1 MAQKEPVWLKI
12 LRIALGLL
20 FLFSSISKAVDPVNF
35 GITMNDYFVSFGMG
49 FLKPVALIAGVAA
62 ITCEFVLGCMMLLR
76 VRVNLAAWGY
86 LLFMTFFFFLTLWL
100 AVAEYMEIK
109 GIHYF
114 GVVHDCGCFGQVVK
128 MSNMT
133 TFLKNVVIIIPTII
147 VFAKRRKIPDI
158 RLTQL
163 GQWCCV
169 AIFIAVA
176 VAFQLYCIR
185 HLPAI
190 DFSDWKKGNDVVKA
204 FIEQPAKKESSF
216 IYRSKAD
223 GSEVTL
229 SETELME
236 KDMAFY
242 DNYDYVDRKDKEIA
256 PGVKAEIDGF
266 NMLDENG
273 ADHAFEFINADSKV
287 YLLFIHDVKEFKTKG
302 LDNVRALATDCD
314 KRDIPFVAVTN
325 SDEEEL
331 AAFIDKNQIDF
342 PVYRNPIDPAHG
354 PFMVRD
360 AIRSNPGL
368 IFIDKGVV
376 VDKWGWRD
384 IPRQCL
390 D

>member
-1 MAQKEPVWLKI
+1 MI
-12 LRIALGLL
+12 LYLFAFLSGVGL
-20 FLFSSISKAVDPVNF
+20 FLYGMELLGGGLQQAAGARLQKVLQSLTGVPVMGVLLGALVAATLQSSAATTVMSVGLVNAGVMTLKQAFSVV
-35 GITMNDYFVSFGMG
+35 MG
-49 FLKPVALIAGVAA
+49 ANIGTTLTAQLIAFNLTEYFTVMIFIGVM
-62 ITCEFVLGCMMLLR
+62 IR
-76 VRVNLAAWGY
+76 
-86 LLFMTFFFFLTLWL
+86 
-100 AVAEYMEIK
+100 
-109 GIHYF
+109 
-114 GVVHDCGCFGQVVK
+114 
-128 MSNMT
+128 
-133 TFLKNVVIIIPTII
+133 
-147 VFAKRRKIPDI
+147 VFAKRKKIPDI

-169 AIFIAVA
+169 AIFIAIA

-273 ADHAFEFINADSKV
+273 ADHAYEFINTDGKV
-287 YLLFIHDVKEFKTKG
+287 YLLFIHDLKEVKAKG
-302 LDNVRALATDCD
+302 LDKVRALVTDCD

-331 AAFIDKNQIDF
+331 AAFIDKYQIDF

-384 IPRQCL
+384 IPQQCL